1 MGKSPLTVPIDS
13 DTIRVMASTAQN
25 NQLLIE
31 TNVSAR
37 LPHVALANQVEL
49 QGTAAAR
56 ALYEAARLFNAEHFE
71 GSLLPCFVEITPPAS
86 MRALAD
92 YRPRSAEGVDSHIRI
107 GTRVLEKGGRYA
119 LDVLLHEMVHA
130 YCFEILG
137 DIEPG
142 YAGHGPKW
150 TAQCNR
156 IGRTL
161 GLGEVFTKGRGGPN
175 SARWPMSVRP
185 AGYYGE
191 PEETEPSR
199 EPKQR
204 TRREVAPKAPPL
216 DRAIELLGELTR
228 AELESLHTVI
238 EAMLQ
243 GDQH

>member
-1 MGKSPLTVPIDS
+1 
-13 DTIRVMASTAQN
+13 MASTAHQ

-49 QGTAAAR
+49 QGTDAAR
-56 ALYEAARLFNAEHFE
+56 ALYEAARLYNGEHFE
-71 GSLLPCFVEITPPAS
+71 GALLPCFVEITPPGS

-92 YRPRSAEGVDSHIRI
+92 YRPRSHEGVDSHIRI
-107 GTRVLEKGGRYA
+107 GVRTLEKGGRYA

-130 YCFEILG
+130 FCFEILG

-156 IGRTL
+156 IGRKL
-161 GLGEVFTKGRGGPN
+161 GLGEVFTKGRGGPS

-191 PEETEPSR
+191 PEETGPSEPAKPRKER
-199 EPKQR
+199 EAAQ
-204 TRREVAPKAPPL
+204 KAPPL
-216 DRAIELLGELTR
+216 DQIVSLLGQLSRGELDTLQAVVDAMCEER
-228 AELESLHTVI
+228 
-238 EAMLQ
+238 EASN
-243 GDQH
+243 

>member
-1 MGKSPLTVPIDS
+1 
-13 DTIRVMASTAQN
+13 MASTAQN

-37 LPHVALANQVEL
+37 LPHVALANQVDL
-49 QGTAAAR
+49 QGTGAAR
-56 ALYEAARLFNAEHFE
+56 ALYEAARTFNETHFE
-71 GSLLPCFVEITPPAS
+71 GSLLPCFVEITPPGS

-92 YRPRSAEGVDSHIRI
+92 YRPRSYEGVDSHIRI
-107 GTRVLEKGGRYA
+107 GVRVMERGARYA

-156 IGRTL
+156 IGRKL

-191 PEETEPSR
+191 AEETEPSPESKPRTKR
-199 EPKQR
+199 EPAAK
-204 TRREVAPKAPPL
+204 VP
-216 DRAIELLGELTR
+216 AIGRIVDLLGELSR
-228 AELESLHTVI
+228 AELEGLQIII
-238 EAMLQ
+238 EGILEGAN
-243 GDQH
+243 G

>member
-1 MGKSPLTVPIDS
+1 
-13 DTIRVMASTAQN
+13 MASTAHN

-31 TNVSAR
+31 TNVAAR
-37 LPHVALANQVEL
+37 IPHLALAQQVEL

-56 ALYEAARLFNAEHFE
+56 ALYEAARLFNAEHFD
-71 GSLLPCFVEITPPAS
+71 GSLLPCFVEITPPGS

-107 GTRVLEKGGRYA
+107 GTRVLAKGGRFA

-130 YCFEILG
+130 YCCEILG

-142 YAGHGPKW
+142 YGYHGPKW

-156 IGRTL
+156 IGRKL
-161 GLGEVFTKGRGGPN
+161 GLGEVFTKGRGGPS
-175 SARWPMSVRP
+175 SAQWPMSVRP

-191 PEETEPSR
+191 PEETETSR

-204 TRREVAPKAPPL
+204 TKREAAPKAKPL
-216 DRAIELLGELTR
+216 DQIADLLGALTR
-228 AELESLHTVI
+228 AELETLQIVI
-238 EAMLQ
+238 EGML
-243 GDQH
+243 GNDGN

>member
-1 MGKSPLTVPIDS
+1 
-13 DTIRVMASTAQN
+13 MASTAQN

-49 QGTAAAR
+49 QGTDAAR
-56 ALYEAARLFNAEHFE
+56 ALYEAARLFNSEHFE

-92 YRPRSAEGVDSHIRI
+92 YRPRSQEGVDSHIRI
-107 GTRVLEKGGRYA
+107 GFRVIEQGGRYA

-156 IGRTL
+156 VGRKL
-161 GLGEVFTKGRGGPN
+161 GLAEVFTKGRGGPS

-185 AGYYGE
+185 EGYYGE
-191 PEETEPSR
+191 PEETEPKR

-204 TRREVAPKAPPL
+204 KPRAESVPVPAI
-216 DRAIELLGELTR
+216 DRVVDLLGELTR
-228 AELESLHTVI
+228 AELEGLQIII
-238 EAMLQ
+238 EGMLE
-243 GDQH
+243 GEDN